1 MNYYRLDATTSQQI
15 KQLVNQVNDYEKMV
29 VDWLSFMFNMNDDTD
44 YVVFNDIPVMTEAIL
59 ELNPELRPLMN
70 KRNNALNQ
78 SNPKCRRYIYSWK
91 AKKIDNGYGYRECYT
106 SSYKDEMTKSIL
118 SLNTPNYQLKTTD
131 RYVYLKTRK
140 ELPSD
145 TPHRE
150 VTRQTYMSH

>member
-44 YVVFNDIPVMTEAIL
+44 YVIFNDIPVMTEAIL
-59 ELNPELRPLMN
+59 ELNPELRPLMK
-70 KRNNALNQ
+70 KRNNALSQ

-106 SSYKDEMTKSIL
+106 SAYKDELIRRIL
-118 SLNTPNYQLKTTD
+118 SLNTSNYEINLTPKH
-131 RYVYLKTRK
+131 VYLKTRK

-145 TPHRE
+145 TPHR
-150 VTRQTYMSH
+150 VITRQTYMSH